1 MQTVSFD
8 RGNQFV
14 CPIIFLIG
22 IHLSQF
28 LPTAALFPLEEEEGG
43 GGGHTIYLTLLL
55 SLLYSIFWVFFIPGC
70 RLE

>member
-43 GGGHTIYLTLLL
+43 GGGVIQY
-55 SLLYSIFWVFFIPGC
+55 I
-70 RLE
+70 

>member
-28 LPTAALFPLEEEEGG
+28 LPTAALFPLEEEQGAG
-43 GGGHTIYLTLLL
+43 YTIYLTLLL
-55 SLLYSIFWVFFIPGC
+55 SFLYSIFWVFFIPGC
-70 RLE
+70 RWE